1 MEIHSLKSNE
11 FNLSVN
17 EIDYQ
22 PTYDYSKIHRHT
34 YFEIFLFEKA
44 KGGKQI
50 IDFNTYEIKDKTL
63 YIVAPNQ
70 VHLLKRLKNENGI
83 ILQFTSEYLKTSI
96 PSTPANLL
104 FALKANPKTK
114 LTLIDYNTLLYSFQ
128 YLKKLY
134 KSNEV
139 YKNEKIAYFF
149 SFTIFQILGVLQNK
163 SNDLKKDNLTFQFL
177 LSAENH
183 FVKNRN
189 ISEYARML
197 NISVTK
203 LNKQIKKDLG
213 KTPLQ
218 IIHEL
223 LIVEIKR
230 LIIIEQLSHKE
241 ISNHLQFDSQSS
253 YNRFVNKQLGCNPT
267 ELSKSLEI
275 HK

>member
-1 MEIHSLKSNE
+1 MELHSLKSNE

-17 EIDYQ
+17 EVDYQ

-70 VHLLKRLKNENGI
+70 VHLLKRQKGENGI

-114 LTLIDYNTLLYSFQ
+114 LSLIDYNSLLYSFQ

-139 YKNEKIAYFF
+139 YKNEKITYFF